1 MVAKLSRSSAWKNP
15 PNNTET
21 STPTTNTFSIRPLL
35 RQFAFDTLT
44 VRTDHHV
51 LPVQRILVF
60 DHSVTPSL
68 PALPVGAPVLVA
80 QAGALSFVAKARRP
94 RRQAALTFVELPRR
108 RLLQV
113 VLPGVIVGVHGGT
126 DGVGV
131 GFGAMPEFLLGV
143 GVDFWGLEV
152 STSWKEDVSGRDK
165 EYEGHIV

>member
-1 MVAKLSRSSAWKNP
+1 M
-15 PNNTET
+15 
-21 STPTTNTFSIRPLL
+21 
-35 RQFAFDTLT
+35 
-44 VRTDHHV
+44 
-51 LPVQRILVF
+51 
-60 DHSVTPSL
+60 
-68 PALPVGAPVLVA
+68 LVA
-80 QAGALSFVAKARRP
+80 QAGALSFVAEARRP

-131 GFGAMPEFLLGV
+131 GFGAVPEFLLGV